1 MQDVRCRGFNPKISN
16 ASSIRDIW
24 RDHWWDSAKKQQ
36 EILVVR
42 EGHRWLILTYG
53 RLSLLK
59 IVWKCLIGTVPG
71 YCWSGKGFMLWR
83 CDPDCLTEFIACRL
97 IPLDKGD
104 TKEGKPGVR
113 PIADGEVL
121 RRLIGKLV
129 VGVIKEDIITAVG
142 PLQTCSGLKADIESA
157 IHAMRNVS
165 EDDDTEA
172 ILLVDAEN
180 AFNKLN
186 RKALL

>member
-1 MQDVRCRGFNPKISN
+1 M
-16 ASSIRDIW
+16 
-24 RDHWWDSAKKQQ
+24 
-36 EILVVR
+36 
-42 EGHRWLILTYG
+42 
-53 RLSLLK
+53 
-59 IVWKCLIGTVPG
+59 
-71 YCWSGKGFMLWR
+71 
-83 CDPDCLTEFIACRL
+83 TEFIACRL

-129 VGVIKEDIITAVG
+129 VGVIKGDIITAVG

-157 IHAMRNVS
+157 IHAMRKVS

-180 AFNKLN
+180 SFNKLN

>member
-1 MQDVRCRGFNPKISN
+1 MIFEETTGETVQKNSKKFICSGGPSIIDSDIRKDFLCSKSFGN
-16 ASSIRDIW
+16 ASLQLCQAIADV
-24 RDHWWDSAKKQQ
+24 AKVLCS
-36 EILVVR
+36 EDVN
-42 EGHRWLILTYG
+42 
-53 RLSLLK
+53 
-59 IVWKCLIGTVPG
+59 
-71 YCWSGKGFMLWR
+71 
-83 CDPDCLTEFIACRL
+83 PDCLTEFIACRL

-129 VGVIKEDIITAVG
+129 VGVIKEDIITVVG

-157 IHAMRNVS
+157 IHAMRKVS

-180 AFNKLN
+180 SFNKLN

>member
-1 MQDVRCRGFNPKISN
+1 MIDSDIRKDFLCSKSFGN
-16 ASSIRDIW
+16 ASLLLCQAIADV
-24 RDHWWDSAKKQQ
+24 AKVLCS
-36 EILVVR
+36 EDVN
-42 EGHRWLILTYG
+42 
-53 RLSLLK
+53 
-59 IVWKCLIGTVPG
+59 
-71 YCWSGKGFMLWR
+71 
-83 CDPDCLTEFIACRL
+83 PDCLTEFIACRL

-113 PIADGEVL
+113 PIGDGEVL

-129 VGVIKEDIITAVG
+129 VGVIKEDITTAVG

-157 IHAMRNVS
+157 IHAMRKVS

>member
-1 MQDVRCRGFNPKISN
+1 M
-16 ASSIRDIW
+16 
-24 RDHWWDSAKKQQ
+24 
-36 EILVVR
+36 
-42 EGHRWLILTYG
+42 
-53 RLSLLK
+53 
-59 IVWKCLIGTVPG
+59 
-71 YCWSGKGFMLWR
+71 
-83 CDPDCLTEFIACRL
+83 TEFIACRL

-104 TKEGKPGVR
+104 AKEGKPGVR
-113 PIADGEVL
+113 PIGDGGVL
-121 RRLIGKLV
+121 RRLKGKLV

-157 IHAMRNVS
+157 IHAMRKVS

-180 AFNKLN
+180 AFNNLN

>member
-1 MQDVRCRGFNPKISN
+1 M
-16 ASSIRDIW
+16 
-24 RDHWWDSAKKQQ
+24 
-36 EILVVR
+36 
-42 EGHRWLILTYG
+42 
-53 RLSLLK
+53 
-59 IVWKCLIGTVPG
+59 
-71 YCWSGKGFMLWR
+71 
-83 CDPDCLTEFIACRL
+83 
-97 IPLDKGD
+97 
-104 TKEGKPGVR
+104 R

-129 VGVIKEDIITAVG
+129 VGVIKEDIITVVG

-157 IHAMRNVS
+157 IHAMRKVS

-180 AFNKLN
+180 SFNKLN